1 MSTILNGVNSAAAL
15 GSMAGLTPVQ
25 RMAALEKAQ
34 VAQSGQAEESGRAG
48 ESMFGSIFN
57 SLIQNVKDTDA
68 EFVNAQYLLATG
80 QLDNPAQ
87 VGIAAYKA
95 EISVSLLLQM
105 RDRALT
111 AYNELRN
118 MNV

>member
-15 GSMAGLTPVQ
+15 GSMAGLTPTQ

-34 VAQSGQAEESGRAG
+34 AAQSGQAEESGRAG

-80 QLDNPAQ
+80 QLDKLSKTRPDKSHGDTAWPRHINLRE
-87 VGIAAYKA
+87 K
-95 EISVSLLLQM
+95 
-105 RDRALT
+105 RA
-111 AYNELRN
+111 
-118 MNV
+118 